1 MKTNS
6 IFACAIAVVAMGFL
20 STSCANQAQSGA
32 AVAAN
37 DSTAVGACDIAF
49 IDVDSILV
57 NYKLSIELNDA
68 IMKKYANM
76 QSKLERDAK
85 SLQKDIETFQDKVQK
100 GIFLTTQRAEEE
112 QQRLVVRQQEFQR
125 LQDEYSNQLA
135 VEQQNMNN
143 QLFEKISAYVTKYN
157 TPERYKFVLTR
168 TIGGSMWY
176 ANEQYNITND
186 IIEGLNAEYEANKK
200 K

>member
-20 STSCANQAQSGA
+20 STSCANQAQNGA
-32 AVAAN
+32 VVAAN

-85 SLQKDIETFQDKVQK
+85 VLQKDIETFQDKVQK
-100 GIFLTTQRAEEE
+100 GIFVTAQRAEEE
-112 QQRLVVRQQEFQR
+112 QQRLVMRQQEFER
-125 LQDEYSNQLA
+125 LQNEYSNQLA

-157 TPERYKFVLTR
+157 TPERYKFILTR

-176 ANEQYNITND
+176 ANESYNITND

>member
-20 STSCANQAQSGA
+20 STSCANQAQNGA
-32 AVAAN
+32 VVAAN

-49 IDVDSILV
+49 IDVDSILM

-85 SLQKDIETFQDKVQK
+85 ALQKDIETFQDKVQK
-100 GIFLTTQRAEEE
+100 GIFLTSQRAEEE
-112 QQRLVVRQQEFQR
+112 QQRLLVRQQEFQR
-125 LQDEYSNQLA
+125 LQDEYSQQLA

-157 TPERYKFVLTR
+157 TPERYKFILTR

-186 IIEGLNAEYEANKK
+186 IIEGLNAEYESNKK
-200 K
+200 

>member
-20 STSCANQAQSGA
+20 STSCANQAQNGA

-68 IMKKYANM
+68 IMKKSANM

>member
-6 IFACAIAVVAMGFL
+6 IFACAIAVVAMGLFA
-20 STSCANQAQSGA
+20 TSCANQTQAPA

-57 NYKLSIELNDA
+57 NYKLAIELNDA
-68 IMKKYANM
+68 FMKKSANM
-76 QSKLERDAK
+76 ENKLRRDADA
-85 SLQKDIETFQDKVQK
+85 LQKDIETFQDKVQK

-112 QQRLVVRQQEFQR
+112 QQRLLMRQQEFQK
-125 LQDEYSNQLA
+125 LQDEYNGQLA
-135 VEQQNMNN
+135 AEQQNMTS
-143 QLFEKISAYVTKYN
+143 QLFEKISEYVVKYN
-157 TPERYKFVLTR
+157 TPERYKFILTR

-176 ANEQYNITND
+176 ANESYNITND
-186 IIEGLNAEYEANKK
+186 IIEGLNAEYDANKK

>member
-20 STSCANQAQSGA
+20 STSCANQAQNGA